1 MGAQYRGTT
10 KIRDDLKTIVEKTP
24 MSNIQFIG
32 DRILPPTPVNT
43 PTAQIPELTT
53 GTGTKNLDTKRA
65 PSGSFKR
72 GEFTWDAS
80 TYYTYEYGYEEPVDN
95 VSMLINN
102 DILNEEMMAGIVAV
116 SQLKI
121 AREVRIAAALFNT
134 TLFTGAAH
142 TEAADVVWSTA
153 ANAVVRKDVNDAYE
167 KLFVKTGIP
176 RTNCHLLM
184 NELAFRYAMAST
196 EVRADVKYTLPI
208 DQMSEGQKQGYLAT
222 YLNIGGIDI
231 AASFAD
237 TAKLGI
243 TDATF
248 GRLFGTSYALLYVPT
263 PGIAS
268 FKFPGIGR
276 QPVYS
281 KFSNDYILESYPE
294 ERTDSIIVRAREYRG
309 EFVDVTYGVLITGI
323 I

>member
-1 MGAQYRGTT
+1 MGAQYKGTT
-10 KIRDDLKTIVEKTP
+10 KIRTDLKEIAEKTP

-32 DRILPPTPVNT
+32 DKLLPPTSVNT

-53 GTGTKNLDTKRA
+53 GVGTKNLDTKRA

-95 VSMLINN
+95 VSMLEHSEIF
-102 DILNEEMMAGIVAV
+102 NEEMLAGIVAV

-134 TLFTGAAH
+134 ALFTGAAH
-142 TEAADVVWSTA
+142 AEAADVVWSTA

-167 KLFVKTGIP
+167 KLFVKVGAP
-176 RTNCHLLM
+176 RTNCRLLM

-196 EVRADVKYTLPI
+196 EVRADVKYTVPI
-208 DQMSEGQKQGYLAT
+208 DKMSEGEKQGYLAT

-237 TAKLGI
+237 TAKLGVK
-243 TDATF
+243 DATF
-248 GRLFGTSYALLYVPT
+248 GRLFGTAYALLYVPT
-263 PGIAS
+263 PSIPS

-281 KFSNDYILESYPE
+281 KFSSDYILESYPE
-294 ERTDSIIVRAREYRG
+294 ERTDSVIIRAREYRG
-309 EFVDVTYGVLITGI
+309 EYVDVKYGVLITGI
-323 I
+323 V